1 MASRLKRTAF
11 FFGAF
16 FSGDR
21 VASNAWSGAVVTYQ
35 PKPPVVDDPSEPRTS
50 PFSVSLKPRGSA
62 RRFSSRARRRAA
74 LVFEASAASRLR
86 RRRSRR
92 RPLRRASDAAARR
105 SVATASRR
113 SQRASEIAAYVNTT
127 ARSGVATSA
136 RRVRFHDGMVQR
148 RVARR
153 RRRGACAR
161 GVGARMCALRFWR
174 AVAVGD
180 RRQS

>member
-1 MASRLKRTAF
+1 M
-11 FFGAF
+11 
-16 FSGDR
+16 
-21 VASNAWSGAVVTYQ
+21 TYQ